1 MLHWWSLLYLKSFCS
16 AFLQIKWEKLVHC
29 PTARGWESWVFKQVW
44 LWSFS
49 RTSRLYWMIY
59 DFLSHEHESHLEI
72 DTHIQYIYN
81 SHWKKFSR
89 TSGKAVMT
97 ISLVGSC
104 ALYRFSIPSSS
115 LPFMFSSLLGH
126 YKYSKRTFMCV
137 FTCGC
142 NRGLMEGCWPQK
154 LWASYW

>member
-1 MLHWWSLLYLKSFCS
+1 MLYWWSLLYLKSFYS
-16 AFLQIKWEKLVHC
+16 SFLKIKREKLVHC

-49 RTSRLYWMIY
+49 RTPRLYWMIY
-59 DFLSHEHESHLEI
+59 DFLSHEPESHLEI
-72 DTHIQYIYN
+72 YTHIQYIYN

-104 ALYRFSIPSSS
+104 ALYRFSIHGVAKSQTWLSNWTELIPSSS
-115 LPFMFSSLLGH
+115 LPSMFSSLLGH
-126 YKYSKRTFMCV
+126 YKYSKRMFMCV
-137 FTCGC
+137 Y
-142 NRGLMEGCWPQK
+142 
-154 LWASYW
+154 LWL